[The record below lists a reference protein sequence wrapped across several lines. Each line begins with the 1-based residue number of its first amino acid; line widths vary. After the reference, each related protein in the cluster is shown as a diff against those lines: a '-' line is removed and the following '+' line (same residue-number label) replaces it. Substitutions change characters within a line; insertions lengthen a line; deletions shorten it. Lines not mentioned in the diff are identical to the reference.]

1 MKKKLRK
8 LLMKIILNLFE
19 EKNSTIH
26 CDPSGDFYGIYY
38 SDLKK
43 WVIKDGDY
51 CKLKPNATP
60 KAIKI

>member
-1 MKKKLRK
+1 MKQKLRK
-8 LLMKIILNLFE
+8 LWMKISLNLFE

-51 CKLKPNATP
+51 CRLKS
-60 KAIKI
+60 K

>member
-8 LLMKIILNLFE
+8 LKMKIYLNLFA
-19 EKNSTIH
+19 KKDSVIH

-51 CKLKPNATP
+51 CGLKS
-60 KAIKI
+60 